1 MHGLII
7 LDNLKCQATFSKV
20 MYMTQILDLAFLLQQ
35 LQVQS
40 AEVIVVVNKRKGY
53 IIGITVGIIGCFLTW
68 IIMGNSLLF
77 KNPVPY
83 VDVLWAILHAHL
95 YVILLMINPQSYL
108 EDVIT

>member
-1 MHGLII
+1 M
-7 LDNLKCQATFSKV
+7 
-20 MYMTQILDLAFLLQQ
+20 
-35 LQVQS
+35 
-40 AEVIVVVNKRKGY
+40 VVNKRKGY

-108 EDVIT
+108 EDVITYFFIFIQWFILGRFGWWLLKKFRSKTKDLV